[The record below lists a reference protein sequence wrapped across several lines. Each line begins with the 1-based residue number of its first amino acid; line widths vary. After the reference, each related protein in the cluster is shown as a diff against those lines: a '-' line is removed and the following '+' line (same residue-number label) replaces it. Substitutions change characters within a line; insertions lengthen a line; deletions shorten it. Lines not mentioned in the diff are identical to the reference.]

1 MLKIRQREYKHRSL
15 ITGVGSTLVTLL
27 PPPGEQVARPI
38 PKEDENS
45 NATLFHIW
53 ERVGQ
58 HFQAA
63 GEKLCEE
70 TGEREESKPRSPAV

>member
-1 MLKIRQREYKHRSL
+1 MLKIRQREYKHLPL

-27 PPPGEQVARPI
+27 PPPSEQVARPI

-45 NATLFHIW
+45 HSALFRIW
-53 ERVGQ
+53 ENVGT
-58 HFQAA
+58 HVQAA
-63 GEKLCEE
+63 CEKLCEE

>member
-1 MLKIRQREYKHRSL
+1 MLKIRHRESL
-15 ITGVGSTLVTLL
+15 ITGVGSPLVAFL
-27 PPPGEQVARPI
+27 PPPHEEVARPI
-38 PKEDENS
+38 PKEDENA

-63 GEKLCEE
+63 CEKLCEE
-70 TGEREESKPRSPAV
+70 TGEREKSKPRSPTA